1 MERKNL
7 LVTLLSDQ
15 TIPNVQFIKYMQ
27 DKLEKE
33 NKKFEHLFVSTDAM
47 ERKGVGQWICKVCN
61 ISNLQTVV
69 VEHNS
74 LSNIEEQLKSFNP
87 DYDVYYVN
95 VTGGTKIMSMGV
107 SDFFKQ
113 KANTRIYYI
122 DGQRCWLNFPEKE
135 RYSDDLAN
143 NISLKEYIESYGF
156 EIQESSLNDIDFKYT
171 KTFMNFYLARTEEEK
186 EIFKILHSKDD
197 NGKNLYRDKNVKIDN
212 NEKLFSFLR
221 KIDFPFKD
229 ANKEKLNKNETR
241 YLTGDWFEEYVYFR
255 LKEEKIID
263 EENLK
268 TGIHLKKSGVDN
280 EFDVVFL
287 KKGILHTIECK
298 TSISNGAISIINET
312 IYKSTALQKQLG
324 LFTKSY
330 IFTLSLKENQEVKEA
345 HLDRSELMG
354 VKVLCR
360 EDIVNCDS
368 MSKLLGL
375 C

>member
-33 NKKFEHLFVSTDAM
+33 NKKFEHLFVSTVAM
-47 ERKGVGQWICKVCN
+47 ESKGVGQWICKVCN

-74 LSNIEEQLKSFNP
+74 LWNIEEQLKSFNP
-87 DYDVYYVN
+87 DYDAYYVN

-113 KANTRIYYI
+113 KANARIYYI
-122 DGQRCWLNFPEKE
+122 DGQKCWLNFPEKE

-156 EIQESSLNDIDFKYT
+156 ELRESRLSGIKFEYTQKFIDYFLKLT
-171 KTFMNFYLARTEEEK
+171 AGEK
-186 EIFKILHSKDD
+186 QIIENIRKDYR
-197 NGKNLYRDKNVKIDN
+197 GKNLNIETIGGLVDFLKKIEFSVEN
-212 NEKLFSFLR
+212 SKLT
-221 KIDFPFKD
+221 KAQTK
-229 ANKEKLNKNETR
+229 
-241 YLTGDWFEEYVYFR
+241 YLTGDWFEEYVYYR

-268 TGIHLKKSGVDN
+268 TGIHLKKNGVKN
-280 EFDVVFL
+280 EFDVIFL

-312 IYKSTALQKQLG
+312 IYMSTALKRQLG

-330 IFTLSLKENQEVKEA
+330 IFTLSLKENQGVKEA
-345 HLDRSELMG
+345 HLDRSKLMG
-354 VKVLCR
+354 VIVLCR
-360 EDIVNCDS
+360 EDIKNCES
-368 MSKLLGL
+368 ISKLLEL

>member
-61 ISNLQTVV
+61 ILNPQTLV

-74 LSNIEEQLKSFNP
+74 LSNIEVQLKSFNP
-87 DYDVYYVN
+87 DYDAYYVN

-156 EIQESSLNDIDFKYT
+156 EIRESSLSRIEFEYTQKFIDYFLKLTPSEKQIIEDIRKGHRGKDLNIETVEELGDFLKKIGYPLENSKLT
-171 KTFMNFYLARTEEEK
+171 KAQTK
-186 EIFKILHSKDD
+186 
-197 NGKNLYRDKNVKIDN
+197 
-212 NEKLFSFLR
+212 
-221 KIDFPFKD
+221 
-229 ANKEKLNKNETR
+229 

-263 EENLK
+263 EGNLK
-268 TGIHLKKSGVDN
+268 TGIHLKKNGVDN
-280 EFDVVFL
+280 EFDVIFL
-287 KKGILHTIECK
+287 KNGTLYTIECK
-298 TSISNGAISIINET
+298 TSILNGTINIITET
-312 IYKSTALQKQLG
+312 IYKSTALQRQLG

-330 IFTLSLKENQEVKEA
+330 IFTLSSNENQEVKEA

-360 EDIVNCDS
+360 EDIENCDGI
-368 MSKLLGL
+368 SKILGL

>member
-1 MERKNL
+1 MGRKSL

-33 NKKFEHLFVSTDAM
+33 HKKFDYLFVSTDAM
-47 ERKGVGQWICKVCN
+47 EKKGVGQWICKVCN

-74 LSNIEEQLKSFNP
+74 LLDIEEQLKSFNP
-87 DYDVYYVN
+87 NYDTYYVN

-113 KANTRIYYI
+113 KANARIYYI
-122 DGQRCWLNFPEKE
+122 DGQKCWLNFPEKE
-135 RYSDDLAN
+135 RFSDDLAN

-156 EIQESSLNDIDFKYT
+156 EMGESSLSGIEFEYTQKFIDYFLKLT
-171 KTFMNFYLARTEEEK
+171 SSEK
-186 EIFKILHSKDD
+186 QIIENIRKE
-197 NGKNLYRDKNVKIDN
+197 YRDK
-212 NEKLFSFLR
+212 
-221 KIDFPFKD
+221 
-229 ANKEKLNKNETR
+229 KLNIETIEGLGDFLKKIEYPTKDSKLTKAQTK

-255 LKEEKIID
+255 LKEENIID
-263 EENLK
+263 EGNLK
-268 TGIHLKKSGVDN
+268 TGIHLKKNGVGN
-280 EFDVVFL
+280 EFDVIFL
-287 KKGILHTIECK
+287 KKGTLYTIECK
-298 TSISNGAISIINET
+298 TSILNGTSTFVNET

-330 IFTLSLKENQEVKEA
+330 IFTLSSKENKEVKDA
-345 HLDRSELMG
+345 HIDRSELMG
-354 VKVLCR
+354 VTVLCR
-360 EDIVNCDS
+360 EDIENCNS
-368 MSKLLGL
+368 ISKLLGV

>member
-1 MERKNL
+1 MPRKNL

-33 NKKFEHLFVSTDAM
+33 NKKFEHLFVSTVAM
-47 ERKGVGQWICKVCN
+47 ESKGVGQWICKVCN
-61 ISNLQTVV
+61 ISNHQTVV

-107 SDFFKQ
+107 CDFFKQ

-156 EIQESSLNDIDFKYT
+156 EMRESNLSGIEYQYTQKFIDYFLRLTPGEKQIIEDIRKDYRGENLNIERIKGFGD
-171 KTFMNFYLARTEEEK
+171 
-186 EIFKILHSKDD
+186 
-197 NGKNLYRDKNVKIDN
+197 
-212 NEKLFSFLR
+212 FLR
-221 KIDFPFKD
+221 KIEFSV
-229 ANKEKLNKNETR
+229 EKSKLTKPQTK

-298 TSISNGAISIINET
+298 TSILNGTINFITET
-312 IYKSTALQKQLG
+312 IYKSTALQRQLG

-330 IFTLSLKENQEVKEA
+330 IFTLSSKENQEVKEA

-360 EDIVNCDS
+360 EDIENCDS
-368 MSKLLGL
+368 ISKLLGL